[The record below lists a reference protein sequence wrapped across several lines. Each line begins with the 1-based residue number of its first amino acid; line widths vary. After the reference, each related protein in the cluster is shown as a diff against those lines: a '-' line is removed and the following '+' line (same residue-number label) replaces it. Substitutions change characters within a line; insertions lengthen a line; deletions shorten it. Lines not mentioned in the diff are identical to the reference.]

1 MEIKLKGR
9 SLVKGLAEGEA
20 LVTNQPLS
28 FLGGVDP
35 RTGIVT
41 EKNHELEGAQVT
53 NKILVFPYGKGS
65 TVGSYT
71 LYAMARRGTK
81 PCGIIN
87 TRSETIIATG
97 CVIAEIPLMDT
108 LQQDPVETIL
118 NGDMVTM
125 NATEGL
131 VTIKRYCKSIG

>member
-35 RTGIVT
+35 RTGIVI

-87 TRSETIIATG
+87 TRSEAIIATG
-97 CVIAEIPLMDT
+97 CVIAQIPLMDT

-131 VTIKRYCKSIG
+131 VTIKRYCKSVG

>member
-1 MEIKLKGR
+1 MEIRLKGR

-35 RTGIVT
+35 QTGVVV

-65 TVGSYT
+65 TVGAYT
-71 LYAMARRGTK
+71 LYAMARKGTK
-81 PCGIIN
+81 PSGIIN
-87 TRSETIIATG
+87 TRSEAIIATG
-97 CVIAEIPLMDT
+97 CVIAQIPLMDM
-108 LQQDPVETIL
+108 LQEDPVLVIS

-125 NATEGL
+125 NASEGL
-131 VTIKRYCKSIG
+131 VIITRM

>member
-1 MEIKLKGR
+1 MEIKFRGR

-35 RTGIVT
+35 RTGMVI

-71 LYAMARRGTK
+71 LYSMARRGTK

-87 TRSETIIATG
+87 TRSEAIIATG
-97 CVIAEIPLMDT
+97 CVIAKIPLMDM
-108 LQQDPVETIL
+108 LQQDPVEAIL

-131 VTIKRYCKSIG
+131 VTIKRYCK

>member
-1 MEIKLKGR
+1 MEIRLKGR

-35 RTGIVT
+35 QTGVVV

-65 TVGSYT
+65 TVGAYT
-71 LYAMARRGTK
+71 LYAMARKGTK
-81 PCGIIN
+81 PSGIIN
-87 TRSETIIATG
+87 TRSEAIIATG
-97 CVIAEIPLMDT
+97 CVIAQIPLMDM
-108 LQQDPVETIL
+108 LQENPVAVIS
-118 NGDMVTM
+118 NGDMVSM
-125 NATEGL
+125 NATKGV
-131 VTIKRYCKSIG
+131 VTIKRHCESVQ

>member
-1 MEIKLKGR
+1 MLRVEIKLKGR
-9 SLVKGLAEGEA
+9 TLVKGLAEGEA

-35 RTGIVT
+35 RTGIVI

-87 TRSETIIATG
+87 ARSEAIIATG
-97 CVIAEIPLMDT
+97 CVIAGIPLMDT
-108 LQQDPVETIL
+108 LEQDPVETIL
-118 NGDMVTM
+118 NGDIVTM

-131 VTIKRYCKSIG
+131 VSIKRYCK